1 MATRCVGKVRKKRR
15 EKPLKYHNGFAS
27 CASKL
32 PLKNSFF
39 TLRASGHACVWIAA
53 ALAAGCASDSSVR
66 SYVPQIVTPFRI
78 DIQQGNFVTREMA
91 DKLAVGQT
99 REQVRFILGTPL
111 LVDIFHA
118 NRWDYVFRVA
128 KGWNAPE
135 KRKLIVFFDAGGRVE
150 KWDAD
155 LPPAVQVDVPAA
167 AAPPSGASPKAADGP
182 APASLP
188 ESDSKAEVRPVT
200 PAAPPAV
207 PIAPALPAPPAEP
220 LPALA
225 PSLAPPPGAA
235 ASAAAPPVGPPTLG
249 APPSAPLALVQTASA
264 APQPP
269 QAPASAAPQPPQAPV
284 SVALPVV
291 KVTPDELPA
300 PPAQAQA
307 ASPAAVLAAL
317 ETWRSAWSA
326 RDVASYLAMYAP
338 DFKPGTGVSRAGWLA
353 QRHERLVRPS
363 FIVVKVQDPS
373 VTLAGNDAAVA
384 VFTQVFESD
393 TFKET
398 GRKTLG
404 FANLG
409 GKWLIREETF
419 IK

>member
-1 MATRCVGKVRKKRR
+1 M
-15 EKPLKYHNGFAS
+15 
-27 CASKL
+27 
-32 PLKNSFF
+32 
-39 TLRASGHACVWIAA
+39 
-53 ALAAGCASDSSVR
+53 R

-128 KGWNAPE
+128 KGWNEPE

-155 LPPAVQVDVPAA
+155 LPPVVQVDVPAA
-167 AAPPSGASPKAADGP
+167 SATPPGAPPKAADGP
-182 APASLP
+182 APAAMP
-188 ESDSKAEVRPVT
+188 ESDSKAEARPVAPIAP

-225 PSLAPPPGAA
+225 HSLALPPGAA
-235 ASAAAPPVGPPTLG
+235 ASAAAPPVAPPTAG
-249 APPSAPLALVQTASA
+249 APPPAPLALVQTASA
-264 APQPP
+264 APQAGPP
-269 QAPASAAPQPPQAPV
+269 AAPASVAPQPPAAPASVAPQPPVAPASVAPQPPQAPV
-284 SVALPVV
+284 SIAPPVV
-291 KVTPDELPA
+291 NVAPVESPA
-300 PPAQAQA
+300 PPALAQT

-326 RDVASYLAMYAP
+326 RDVARYLAMYAP

-353 QRHERLVRPS
+353 QRRERLVRPS

-373 VTLAGNDAAVA
+373 VTLAGDDAAVA

-393 TFKET
+393 TLSET
-398 GRKTLG
+398 GRKTLA
-404 FANLG
+404 FANRG
-409 GKWLIREETF
+409 GKWLIREESF

>member
-1 MATRCVGKVRKKRR
+1 M
-15 EKPLKYHNGFAS
+15 KYHNGFAS

-32 PLKNSFF
+32 PLKNSFL
-39 TLRASGHACVWIAA
+39 TSRATGHACLWIAA
-53 ALAAGCASDSSVR
+53 GLAAGCASDASVR

-128 KGWNAPE
+128 KGWNEPE

-155 LPPAVQVDVPAA
+155 LPPAAQVDAPAA
-167 AAPPSGASPKAADGP
+167 AASPPGTPPMAADGP
-182 APASLP
+182 APAAMP
-188 ESDSKAEVRPVT
+188 ASDSSAEVRPVA
-200 PAAPPAV
+200 PVAPPA
-207 PIAPALPAPPAEP
+207 ALPAPPAEP

-225 PSLAPPPGAA
+225 PAVALPPGAA
-235 ASAAAPPVGPPTLG
+235 TSAEALPAAPPTPGTPPPM
-249 APPSAPLALVQTASA
+249 ARALAQTDSA
-264 APQPP
+264 APQSPV
-269 QAPASAAPQPPQAPV
+269 APV

-291 KVTPDELPA
+291 NVAPVASPA
-300 PPAQAQA
+300 PPQAQTG
-307 ASPAAVLAAL
+307 SPAAVLAAL
-317 ETWRSAWSA
+317 ETWRTAWSA
-326 RDVASYLAMYAP
+326 RDVAGYLAMYAP

-353 QRHERLVRPS
+353 QRRERLVRSS

-373 VTLAGNDAAVA
+373 VTLAGDDAAVA

-393 TFKET
+393 SLRET
-398 GRKTLG
+398 GRKTLA